1 MNDAAR
7 SMHQPPAAADLDHRV
22 LREHVASVYAAH
34 TTATCAHIGFAIA
47 IGIFGYL
54 NIDSTHHLLVI
65 GMVAAVV
72 SMNLYALLAPRW
84 TPDVPLSE
92 SHHWARR
99 YTWIVTLVSVTTALP
114 CALFLVLIQSPAM
127 TTVVIVVIMVSW
139 TRAIQARWPI
149 KGAMFGC
156 GIPVMSGLILALI
169 WHGGTLHWFL
179 ALFSFANLVLTL
191 HEGVKQNKRLTA
203 SLMLQFENEMLAAQ
217 LRERIAAVERASA
230 EKTRFLAAAS
240 HDLRQPM
247 HAIALFGA
255 AMETALHDHPERTN
269 AKRLMRAVDALGASL
284 DTMLDVS
291 HLDAGVVVSEP
302 QALELDA
309 LLLVLNQT
317 FTPYAEQKGLQL
329 RVRASGMWVRSD
341 IQLLFRL
348 LSNLV
353 DNALKY
359 THEGGVS
366 VVARRRGDKVW
377 LEVRDTGVGIAPEQL
392 SRIFEEFYQVDNP
405 GRDRARGLGI
415 GLSIVQRLSHLM
427 SHPIEV
433 HSRPGRGTHFRVVL
447 PQAKAAITA
456 PAELLLDELE
466 IPAHRSL
473 AAPNLHGPVLLIDDE
488 AEIRLAMAALL
499 RAHAVD
505 VVAVTDE
512 SHAVEALTHPDAK
525 SRPFSMLLCDYRLAD
540 GGDGLEVGL
549 RLLER
554 FQLDIPLLLITGET
568 APQQLR
574 RAQSSGVPM
583 LFKPVSA
590 AALLQAMAELTSV
603 TGQTRIFSPATR
615 YFRDPSPV
623 T

>member
-1 MNDAAR
+1 MNDAVR
-7 SMHQPPAAADLDHRV
+7 SMYQPPAAADLDHRV
-22 LREHVASVYAAH
+22 LREHVASVYAGH
-34 TTATCAHIGFAIA
+34 TATTCAHMCFAIA
-47 IGIFGYL
+47 IGIFGYFH
-54 NIDSTHHLLVI
+54 IDSTHHLLMI

-72 SMNLYALLAPRW
+72 LMHMHALFAPRW

-99 YTWIVTLVSVTTALP
+99 YSGIVTLMSVTTALP
-114 CALFLVLIQSPAM
+114 CALFLVLIQSPALS
-127 TTVVIVVIMVSW
+127 TVLIVVIMVSW
-139 TRAIQARWPI
+139 TRAVRARWPL
-149 KGAMFGC
+149 KRAMFGC
-156 GIPVMSGLILALI
+156 GIPMMGGLILALI
-169 WHGGTLHWFL
+169 WQGGALNWFL
-179 ALFSFANLVLTL
+179 ALFSFANLILTL
-191 HEGVKQNKRLTA
+191 REGVMQNKRLTA
-203 SLMLQFENEMLAAQ
+203 SLVLQFENEALAAQ
-217 LRERIAAVERASA
+217 LRERVAAVERASA

-255 AMETALHDHPERTN
+255 AMENALHDHPERTN
-269 AKRLMRAVDALGASL
+269 AQRLMRAVDALGASL

-291 HLDAGVVVSEP
+291 HLDAGVVASEP

-329 RVRASGMWVRSD
+329 RIRASGVWVRSD

-359 THEGGVS
+359 TQEGGVT
-366 VVARRRGDKVW
+366 VVARRRADKVW

-392 SRIFEEFYQVDNP
+392 SRIFEEFYQIDNP

-415 GLSIVQRLSHLM
+415 GLSIVKRLSHLM

-447 PQAKAAITA
+447 PQVDAAITA
-456 PAELLLDELE
+456 PADLLLDELE
-466 IPAHRSL
+466 NPTHRSL
-473 AAPNLHGPVLLIDDE
+473 AVPNLPGPVLLIDDE

-525 SRPFSMLLCDYRLAD
+525 SSPFSMLLCDYRLAD

-574 RAQSSGVPM
+574 RARSSGVPM

-590 AALLQAMAELTSV
+590 AALLQAMAELTSI
-603 TGQTRIFSPATR
+603 TGRARNFSPSAR
-615 YFRDPSPV
+615 YFRDPSPFP
-623 T
+623 

>member
-7 SMHQPPAAADLDHRV
+7 SMHQAPAAADLDHRV

-47 IGIFGYL
+47 IGIFGYF

-84 TPDVPLSE
+84 TLDVPLSE

-156 GIPVMSGLILALI
+156 GIPVMGGLILALI

-329 RVRASGMWVRSD
+329 RIRASGMWVRSD

-447 PQAKAAITA
+447 PQAEAAITA

-466 IPAHRSL
+466 MPAHRSL
-473 AAPNLHGPVLLIDDE
+473 SAPNLPGPVLLIDDE

-525 SRPFSMLLCDYRLAD
+525 SLPFSMLLCDYRLAD

-603 TGQTRIFSPATR
+603 TGQARIFSPATR